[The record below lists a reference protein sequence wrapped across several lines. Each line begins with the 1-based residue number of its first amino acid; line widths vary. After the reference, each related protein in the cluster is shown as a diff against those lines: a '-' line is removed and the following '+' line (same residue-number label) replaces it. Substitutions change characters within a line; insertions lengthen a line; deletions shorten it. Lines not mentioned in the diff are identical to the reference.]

1 MLPYLSTLSKSFQ
14 SGELNFSRIK
24 PAIEK
29 TTHRIKDFP
38 EKRKP
43 PTELKQDLIYHL
55 ILCEKEFSAE
65 NEQQMKLY
73 KEKYAESIIGKI
85 HALFPEDMLSVL
97 GSFSIFN
104 VENFHCSSDKEEFK
118 VYDDESIRILKDHY
132 QDDEN
137 TAGYQWD
144 DVHFEMILIRS
155 KRFGFKRNIESNT
168 VKMKQK
174 TTEWS
179 LRYIV
184 NNYQGQ
190 QFF

>member
-65 NEQQMKLY
+65 NEQQVRLY

-85 HALFPEDMLSVL
+85 HPLFPEDMLSVL
-97 GSFSIFN
+97 GSFFIFN

-118 VYDDESIRILKDHY
+118 VCDDESIHILRDHY
-132 QDDEN
+132 QDD
-137 TAGYQWD
+137 
-144 DVHFEMILIRS
+144 
-155 KRFGFKRNIESNT
+155 
-168 VKMKQK
+168 
-174 TTEWS
+174 
-179 LRYIV
+179 
-184 NNYQGQ
+184 
-190 QFF
+190 